1 MESQLNPETVA
12 ATAEK
17 PNQHSALVVESAFDE
32 EAGMTAWLG
41 MTMAVQQIN
50 QRWVA
55 LPDSEDRIDTP

>member
-17 PNQHSALVVESAFDE
+17 PNQRTALVVEPAFDE

>member
-1 MESQLNPETVA
+1 MESRLNPEAVA
-12 ATAEK
+12 ATADL
-17 PNQHSALVVESAFDE
+17 PNQCTALIVEPPFDE
-32 EAGMTAWLG
+32 EAAMTAWLG